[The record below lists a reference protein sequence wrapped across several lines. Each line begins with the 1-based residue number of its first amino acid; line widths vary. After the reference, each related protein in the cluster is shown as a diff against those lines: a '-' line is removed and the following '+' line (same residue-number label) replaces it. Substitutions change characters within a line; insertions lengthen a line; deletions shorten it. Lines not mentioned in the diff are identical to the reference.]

1 MTLTQLVDLKT
12 RLQNFSILQLQSSAK
27 NLSREVDSW
36 RNIAADGEIKNS
48 LDFFLGT
55 FNSIHANTLSI
66 DTLLKETLERVEDE
80 IQNKSSLLLT
90 LGYTIQ
96 GQKVLGSTETADVER
111 KFRTIEVSDEFAE
124 QLGSRIRQYTNWKY
138 PCLEI
143 GPGDG
148 FWTDNLVGSDPLY
161 LVDIHKEFL
170 DQTLQKYLDIYKKRI
185 RTYLIGSAAQNSEY
199 NVGMLPD
206 GQIGFIFSW
215 AVFDYIPYQQAKSYI
230 ESCVKSLRPG
240 GVMLFSYN
248 DCDYYK
254 NAAAAEGG
262 LRAWMTKKLLGQIFD
277 DLGLELIG
285 FFNSDGFNHNWAE
298 IKKPG
303 HLYSMKTT
311 QPLFNINTRPGFERV
326 DTEPERQYNKQ
337 QIARLKQIAIKMG
350 LDTDENIMAD
360 KYRPHDLEKLI
371 NIARMNK

>member
-1 MTLTQLVDLKT
+1 MTLAQLVDLKT
-12 RLQNFSILQLQSSAK
+12 RLKNFSILQLQSTVK
-27 NLSREVDSW
+27 NISREVDSW
-36 RNIAADGEIKNS
+36 RNFATDGEIKNN
-48 LDFFLGT
+48 LDFLLRT
-55 FNSIHANTLSI
+55 FSSIDANSISV
-66 DTLLKETLERVEDE
+66 DTLIKELLEKVTEE
-80 IQNKSSLLLT
+80 IENRSSVLLT
-90 LGYTIQ
+90 LGYEIQ
-96 GQKVLGSTETADVER
+96 GQKVLGSTTTADVER
-111 KFRTIEVSDEFAE
+111 EFRTIEVTKEFAE
-124 QLGSRIRQYTNWKY
+124 QMGSRIRQYTNWKY

-170 DQTLQKYLDIYKKRI
+170 DQTLQKYKDVFKKRI
-185 RTYLIGSAAQNSEY
+185 RPFLIGPECQKSEY
-199 NVGMLPD
+199 DIGMLPKN
-206 GQIGFIFSW
+206 QIGFIFSW

-240 GVMLFSYN
+240 GVMLFSFN
-248 DCDYYK
+248 DCDTYK

-285 FFNSDGFNHNWAE
+285 FFNSDDFNHNWVE

-337 QIARLKQIAIKMG
+337 QIARLKQIAIKMR